1 MTEAVQSFVIAIDGP
16 SGTGKSTVARRV
28 ALALKAGY
36 LDTGAMYRIAT
47 LAVLRAG
54 IDPTDDRAV
63 AEVVATLQLQSPTD
77 PRRQQHALD
86 GDDVTAEIRSDEV
99 TLAVTPVSAN
109 AAVRTYLK
117 AEQQRLANAG
127 RMVVEGRDIGTVIVP
142 TAPLKVYLTA
152 DPAERARRRQGQNR
166 SLAGASGG
174 ADTDLATVAADL
186 DRRDRHDSTRA
197 VAPLQAADDAV
208 VVDSSGM
215 RLEDTVDQVLE
226 LAAQRGIS

>member
-1 MTEAVQSFVIAIDGP
+1 MTSAAGFVIAIDGP

-54 IDPTDDRAV
+54 IDPTDDAAV
-63 AEVVATLQLQSPTD
+63 AELVQTLQLESPTD

-86 GDDVTAEIRSDEV
+86 GVDVTAEIRSDEV

-109 AAVRTYLK
+109 AAVRSFLK
-117 AEQQRLANAG
+117 GEQQRLARTG
-127 RMVVEGRDIGTVIVP
+127 RMVVEGRDIGTVIAP
-142 TAPLKVYLTA
+142 EAPLKVYLTA
-152 DPAERARRRQGQNR
+152 DPAERARRRQVQNR
-166 SLAGASGG
+166 SLVGTPGQAV
-174 ADTDLATVAADL
+174 TDLHAVAADL
-186 DRRDRHDSTRA
+186 DRRDRLDSTRA
-197 VAPLQAADDAV
+197 VAPLQAAEDAV
-208 VVDSSGM
+208 VVDSSGL
-215 RLEDTVDQVLE
+215 RLEETVEQVLE